1 VTEPG
6 PGIVYVIDDDD
17 GVRDSLLFLFGV
29 DDLPAL
35 GFSSAEAFLAALPE
49 RPVGCIVTD
58 MQMPGEQGANLLRI
72 LPQRAVLMPVI
83 VMTGQG
89 DVATALNVLKAGA
102 FDFIEKPFQDTTIL
116 NAVRAALTAGHR
128 DIAQDA
134 RARVARDAIAR
145 FSGRDR
151 AVLDGLVDGES
162 NSTIAARTELP
173 VAEVELVRAAILQR
187 LQASGLPDLIRL
199 VVAGRRL
206 AGQPAGYQTPESR

>member
-128 DIAQDA
+128 DIA
-134 RARVARDAIAR
+134 R